1 MSDFGAMRDLDLVYL
16 SREMMVW
23 SKETFGC
30 GIRTEPILKHIE
42 MEVQEVRDS
51 KGEDPY
57 EWIDIIILALDG
69 ALNAG
74 FTPEEIAFFLR
85 NKFEKNKN
93 RAYKKNDDGVFLHVK

>member
-1 MSDFGAMRDLDLVYL
+1 MTDFGVMRDLDLVHL
-16 SREMMVW
+16 LREMLVW

-42 MEVQEVRDS
+42 MEVKEVRDS

-57 EWIDIIILALDG
+57 EWIDIIILAMDG

-74 FTPEEIAFFLR
+74 YTPEEIAFFLR
-85 NKFEKNKN
+85 NKFEKNKK
-93 RAYKKNDDGVFLHVK
+93 RTYEKNKDGVFLHVK